1 MPDLLLGIDV
11 GTSGARAMVFA
22 RDRSEVGAARAP
34 LTSSHP
40 LPDRAEQDAA
50 ALWETVRSVVA
61 AALTDAGCSPDDLAS
76 VGITTQRSSIVIW
89 DRATGEP
96 VAPMVLWNDLR
107 GTDRAAE
114 LQAAGHPI
122 MPIAAAAKLEAVLD
136 TVPDGRRR
144 ATEGASA
151 WGTLDS
157 YLVHRLSGCLHIT
170 DRSCAWS
177 AAYLDFAEPTRWNE
191 SLIDHQ
197 GLPLGFFPS
206 LCDTTGRLGTTTI
219 GAIGA
224 EVPIGAVVAD
234 QQAGIFAHGAVDAG
248 AWKATCGTSG
258 VLMIA
263 TGETPDLRSG
273 LVPMVLAGW
282 GDRTSFAAEGMVRS
296 AGEMLLWAVA
306 EGMADSVE
314 SLADLA
320 GQTRDSGGVGVRP
333 SLHGLGTPYDDS
345 TAGVAVQGRTDDTT
359 PAQMARAILEGV
371 AFRMCEI
378 VDVAVAGHHVDPQA
392 PLPVDGGLTR
402 SDTFCQIQADLL
414 GRPVI
419 RHPQVEATVL
429 GAALAGARGVGVEVA
444 ETESTGDVFE
454 PTTDGTEVH
463 ERLREWQAQ
472 VMDTPGR

>member
-11 GTSGARAMVFA
+11 GTSGARAMVFTG
-22 RDRSEVGAARAP
+22 DRRELGSARAP
-34 LTSSHP
+34 LATSHP
-40 LPDRAEQDAA
+40 LPGHAEQDADA
-50 ALWETVRSVVA
+50 IWETVRSLVA
-61 AALTDAGCSPDDLAS
+61 AALTGAGCAPDDLAS
-76 VGITTQRSSIVIW
+76 VGVTTQRSSVVIW

-107 GTDRAAE
+107 GMVRAAE
-114 LQAAGHPI
+114 LQAAGHPV
-122 MPIAAAAKLEAVLD
+122 MGIAAAAKLETVLD
-136 TVPDGRRR
+136 TVPDGRSR
-144 ATEGASA
+144 ADEGDLA

-157 YLVHRLSGCLHIT
+157 YLVHRLSGGLHIT

-191 SLIDHQ
+191 PLIEHQ

-206 LCDTTGRLGTTTI
+206 LCDTTGHIGTTTI

-234 QQAGIFAHGAVDAG
+234 QQAGMFAHDAVDAG
-248 AWKATCGTSG
+248 WKATYGTSG
-258 VLMIA
+258 VLMVA
-263 TGETPDLRSG
+263 TGDTPDLRSG

-296 AGEMLLWAVA
+296 AGEMLRWAVA
-306 EGMADSVE
+306 EGMADSME
-314 SLADLA
+314 ALTALA
-320 GQTRDSGGVGVRP
+320 GQAVDSGGVGVRP
-333 SLHGLGTPYDDS
+333 SLHGMGTPYNDS
-345 TAGVAVQGRTDDTT
+345 TVGLAVRGRTDDTT

-378 VDVAVAGHHVDPQA
+378 VDLTVAIHPVDPRA
-392 PLPVDGGLTR
+392 PLPVDGGLTS
-402 SDTFCQIQADLL
+402 SDVFCQIQADLL

-419 RHPQVEATVL
+419 RHPQVEATAL

-444 ETESTGDVFE
+444 GTESTGDLFE
-454 PTTDGTEVH
+454 PTTTGSEAR
-463 ERLREWQAQ
+463 ERLTRWQTQ
-472 VMDTPGR
+472 VIDSPDL